1 LERYHIEQLL
11 QAGAAGI
18 LIFPGDHAVER
29 REGRLVSAGDLERVE
44 TLARLQRQH
53 VPFVLIDRYVPEI
66 DCDYVVSDDSA
77 AGYAATQH
85 LVALG
90 HRRIGFVS
98 DNAQVTS
105 IADRHAGYVQCL
117 QEHGLPVEESL
128 VVQEGRRLGVR
139 GVVASAQA
147 PGDELSDRA
156 TLRAFLQR
164 PDRPT
169 AIVTTNEYVG
179 LHVLHAAEDVGL
191 DVPGDLAIVSCG
203 GADISTHARVPLTS
217 IMQPA
222 ADLGRQAAHLLLDR
236 ITGRS
241 SASRRVVV
249 PVSLVVRRS
258 CGATP
263 RRAPLAAPSVR
274 A

>member
-1 LERYHIEQLL
+1 MAR
-11 QAGAAGI
+11 
-18 LIFPGDHAVER
+18 
-29 REGRLVSAGDLERVE
+29 S
-44 TLARLQRQH
+44 LARKAQR
-53 VPFVLIDRYVPEI
+53 LLLLEG
-66 DCDYVVSDDSA
+66 DDSA

-85 LVALG
+85 LIALG
-90 HRRIGFVS
+90 HQRIGFVS

-105 IADRHAGYVQCL
+105 TADRYAGYVQCL

-128 VVQEGRRLGVR
+128 VVQESRRLGVHR
-139 GVVASAQA
+139 VVGSAQTPTDA
-147 PGDELSDRA
+147 SGDRA
-156 TLRAFLQR
+156 ALHAFLQR

-169 AIVTTNEYVG
+169 AVVTTNEYVG
-179 LHVLHAAEDVGL
+179 LHVLHAAEDVAL
-191 DVPGDLAIVSCG
+191 DMLGDLAIVSCG

-217 IMQPA
+217 IRQPA

-241 SASRRVVV
+241 SAARRVVV

-258 CGATP
+258 CGARP
-263 RRAPLAAPSVR
+263 RRAPLAAPSLR